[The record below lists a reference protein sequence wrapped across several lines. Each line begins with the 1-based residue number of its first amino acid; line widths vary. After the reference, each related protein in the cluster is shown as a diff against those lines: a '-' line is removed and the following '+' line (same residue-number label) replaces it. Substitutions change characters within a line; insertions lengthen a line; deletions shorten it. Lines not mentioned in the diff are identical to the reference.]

1 MIPGVWNC
9 NPQVPTQRSHPWR
22 IGPPFPRVRAAR
34 TDDPLRPPL
43 FKSRGGPLGA
53 LTSPSH
59 DFVSASHMCDVQ
71 FRFVFL
77 WGPASIEH
85 LKIPLLLA
93 KPKPGCRLQ
102 NVTRHSLQAG
112 VNGAHCH
119 GQVRWGEHLTGA
131 ACHALGGNSSSKP
144 CPGLSQDHQPGF
156 PEMPWLYLQLA

>member
-1 MIPGVWNC
+1 
-9 NPQVPTQRSHPWR
+9 
-22 IGPPFPRVRAAR
+22 
-34 TDDPLRPPL
+34 
-43 FKSRGGPLGA
+43 
-53 LTSPSH
+53 
-59 DFVSASHMCDVQ
+59 MCDVQ
-71 FRFVFL
+71 CRFVFL

-85 LKIPLLLA
+85 LKIPLLPA

-112 VNGAHCH
+112 VNDAHRH

-156 PEMPWLYLQLA
+156 PEMPWLYLQLGWVLLGVSPYDLPDLVSSTVVPITPYFLVTGEN